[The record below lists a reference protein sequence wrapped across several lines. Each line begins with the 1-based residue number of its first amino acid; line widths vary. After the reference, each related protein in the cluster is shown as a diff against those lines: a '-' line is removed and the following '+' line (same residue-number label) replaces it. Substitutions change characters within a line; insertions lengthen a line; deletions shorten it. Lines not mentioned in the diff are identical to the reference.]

1 METLKELTIFQGI
14 DRFTSPQIKIAW
26 RGYTSKEKRK
36 FFDVRVFVQVDGPP
50 EARGVLDSCFSDPMT
65 KAITDAMAKAY
76 ETGDNSIL
84 SSSVVKL
91 GATLSRCVEEKLS
104 QQMDLAVK
112 LKTHGHWTA
121 WR

>member
-14 DRFTSPQIKIAW
+14 DRTTSPQIKIAW
-26 RGYTSKEKRK
+26 RGYTSREKRK
-36 FFDVRVFVQVDGPP
+36 FLDVRVFIQVDGPG
-50 EARGVLDSCFSDPMT
+50 EARAAVDSCFDDPVT
-65 KAITDAMAKAY
+65 QQITDAMAKAY
-76 ETGDNSIL
+76 ETGDSSIL

-112 LKTHGHWTA
+112 LKTHGHWTQ
-121 WR
+121 WQ